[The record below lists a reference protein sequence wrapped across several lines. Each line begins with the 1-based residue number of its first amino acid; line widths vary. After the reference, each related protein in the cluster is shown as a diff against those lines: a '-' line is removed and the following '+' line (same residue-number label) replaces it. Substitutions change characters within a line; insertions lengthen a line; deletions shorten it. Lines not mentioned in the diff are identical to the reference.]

1 VIAIT
6 ALAIG
11 VFIAATALTLLLFQY
26 FSTHLGGVPLSTI
39 NTINLKPQGDNSV
52 YIGGLVG
59 LIAGLFLFWGSKK
72 ILQILLLFT
81 LVGAG
86 VGYLTNKLQEQE
98 LMHRK
103 KQEISI
109 LFENIE
115 ILMRAGLPLQ
125 KALLETKDLLVV
137 LRPAIERSMA
147 HWPNTSLILETLRKE
162 VNLPEGDI
170 LVSLLTQLNIAGIDK
185 FDGVI
190 QRESQRLEELRAAA
204 ERVRIAKKPYWLVF
218 SRTLPVLVI
227 FGMFIGALF
236 IRMREIMPFGLL

>member
-1 VIAIT
+1 MIAIT

-11 VFIAATALTLLLFQY
+11 VFIAATALSLLIFQY
-26 FSTHLGGVPLSTI
+26 CSTRLGGVPLSTI

-86 VGYLTNKLQEQE
+86 VGYLKNKLEDQEI
-98 LMHRK
+98 LHRK

-170 LVSLLTQLNIAGIDK
+170 LVSLLTQLNIAGKDK

-218 SRTLPVLVI
+218 SRTLPVIVI

-236 IRMREIMPFGLL
+236 IRMREIMPFGLF

>member
-1 VIAIT
+1 MITITVLVIGIFIAVT
-6 ALAIG
+6 ALSFL
-11 VFIAATALTLLLFQY
+11 VFQY
-26 FSTHLGGVPLSTI
+26 SVTRFGGVQL
-39 NTINLKPQGDNSV
+39 NTISIKPQGDRSI

-59 LIAGLFLFWGSKK
+59 LIASLSMFWGSDK
-72 ILQILLLFT
+72 ILLIMLLFT
-81 LVGAG
+81 TIGAG
-86 VGYLTNKLQEQE
+86 TVHFGHELQKQQ
-98 LMHRK
+98 LLHK
-103 KQEISI
+103 KKREVSV

-137 LRPAIERSMA
+137 LSPAIERSMA

-162 VNLPEGDI
+162 IDLPEGDI
-170 LVSLLTQLNIAGIDK
+170 LVSLLTQLNLAGIDK

-190 QRESQRLEELRAAA
+190 QRESQRLEELRAAT

-218 SRTLPVLVI
+218 SRIIPILVI

-236 IRMREIMPFGLL
+236 IRMQEIMPFGLFN

>member
-26 FSTHLGGVPLSTI
+26 FSTHLGGVPL
-39 NTINLKPQGDNSV
+39 NTIKNINIKPQGDKSV
-52 YIGGLVG
+52 YIGGLIG
-59 LIAGLFLFWGSKK
+59 LIVGLFLFWGSKR
-72 ILQILLLFT
+72 ILQILLFFA

-86 VGYLTNKLQEQE
+86 VGYLKNKLEDQEI
-98 LMHRK
+98 LHRK

-170 LVSLLTQLNIAGIDK
+170 LVSLLSQLNIAGIDK

-218 SRTLPVLVI
+218 SRTLPVIVI